1 MAELKDMHGESG
13 ARAWGKVGSAC
24 AASIRVPGQGTGKN
38 IPEAEGYIALE
49 RPKEA
54 QSWPLLRI
62 FQAVQKPPKV

>member
-1 MAELKDMHGESG
+1 M
-13 ARAWGKVGSAC
+13 GKVGSAC
-24 AASIRVPGQGTGKN
+24 AVVPGQGTGKN
-38 IPEAEGYIALE
+38 IPEAEGLRVLE